1 MKKIILLVILAFGF
15 GYVFVTSADAE
26 ILDIEVSTAGDLKKI
41 NDSKYKATAIS
52 VLRNSDGQLL
62 SVIKTS
68 ATRYLDKP
76 ITDEFIDT
84 LPIMKKGILNE
95 KNLEMTQVTLNY
107 DYDKCL
113 TEVYDVAGYTEQCNW
128 YHRATATIL
137 GITDDRTGEKYEL
150 FRGLNHSY
158 SVKPL
163 DSVTSYWT
171 IIRSD

>member
-1 MKKIILLVILAFGF
+1 MKKIILVLIFAFGF

-26 ILDIEVSTAGDLKKI
+26 ILDIEVGTSGDLKKI

-52 VLRNSDGQLL
+52 VLRDSDGQLL

-68 ATRYLDKP
+68 ATRYLDKSV
-76 ITDEFIDT
+76 TDEFIDT
-84 LPIMKKGILNE
+84 LPVIKKGILNG
-95 KNLEMTQVTLNY
+95 KNLEMTQVTLDY
-107 DYDKCL
+107 DYEKCL

-137 GITDDRTGEKYEL
+137 GITDGIGEKYEL

>member
-1 MKKIILLVILAFGF
+1 MRKIVLLIILAFGF
-15 GYVFVTSADAE
+15 SVVFVTSANAE
-26 ILDIEVSTAGDLKKI
+26 VLNVEIDTAGGLKKI
-41 NDSKYKATAIS
+41 DDSKYKASAIS
-52 VLRNSDGQLL
+52 VLRNSDGELL
-62 SVIKTS
+62 SVVKTS
-68 ATRYLDKP
+68 ATRYLDKSV
-76 ITDEFIDT
+76 TDEFIDT
-84 LPIMKKGILNE
+84 LPVMKKGILNG

-107 DYDKCL
+107 DYAKCL
-113 TEVYDVAGYTEQCNW
+113 TELYEVPGYTEQCNW

-137 GITDDRTGEKYEL
+137 GVTDETGKQFEL

>member
-1 MKKIILLVILAFGF
+1 MRKIILLIILAFGF
-15 GYVFVTSADAE
+15 SVVFATSANAE
-26 ILDIEVSTAGDLKKI
+26 VLNVEVNTAGGLKKI
-41 NDSKYKATAIS
+41 DDSKYKASAIS
-52 VLRNSDGQLL
+52 VLRNSDGELL

-68 ATRYLDKP
+68 ATRYLDKSV
-76 ITDEFIDT
+76 TDEYIDT
-84 LPIMKKGILNE
+84 LPIMKKGILNG

-107 DYDKCL
+107 DYAKCL
-113 TEVYDVAGYTEQCNW
+113 TELYEVPGYTEQCNW

-137 GITDDRTGEKYEL
+137 GVTDETGKQFEL

>member
-1 MKKIILLVILAFGF
+1 
-15 GYVFVTSADAE
+15 
-26 ILDIEVSTAGDLKKI
+26 
-41 NDSKYKATAIS
+41 
-52 VLRNSDGQLL
+52 
-62 SVIKTS
+62 VIKTS
-68 ATRYLDKP
+68 ATKYLDKP

-95 KNLEMTQVTLNY
+95 KKLEMTQLTLNY

>member
-1 MKKIILLVILAFGF
+1 MKKIIFLLILAFGF

-26 ILDIEVSTAGDLKKI
+26 MLDIDVGTSGDLKKI

-52 VLRNSDGQLL
+52 VLRDSDGQLL

-68 ATRYLDKP
+68 ATRYLDKS

-84 LPIMKKGILNE
+84 LPVIKKGIFNG
-95 KNLEMTQVTLNY
+95 KNLEMTQVTLDY
-107 DYDKCL
+107 DYEKCL

-137 GITDDRTGEKYEL
+137 GVNSEGQSYEL

-158 SVKPL
+158 SIKPL
-163 DSVTSYWT
+163 DTVTSYWT

>member
-1 MKKIILLVILAFGF
+1 MRKIVLLMILAFGF
-15 GYVFVTSADAE
+15 TVVFATSANAE
-26 ILDIEVSTAGDLKKI
+26 VLNVEVNTAGGLKKI
-41 NDSKYKATAIS
+41 DDSKYKASAIS
-52 VLRNSDGQLL
+52 VLRNSDGELL

-68 ATRYLDKP
+68 ATRYLDKS
-76 ITDEFIDT
+76 ITDEYIDT
-84 LPIMKKGILNE
+84 LPVMKKGILNG

-107 DYDKCL
+107 DYTKCL
-113 TEVYDVAGYTEQCNW
+113 TELYEVPGYTEQCNW

-137 GITDDRTGEKYEL
+137 GVTDETGKQFEL

-163 DSVTSYWT
+163 DTVTSYWT